1 MSIKKIK
8 IASIF
13 VNEEK
18 TIVSK
23 QPATLGKKYQVCEVN
38 VKVADD
44 SKIYADKYMK
54 HSFFEQKKDPAK
66 SWSKDRSATEQAE
79 YFKKEND
86 GKEVILEVEESQSTG
101 KDGKVYDNLNFK
113 TLSKAK
119 KEVYEDLVKQM
130 K

>member
-1 MSIKKIK
+1 MIKKIK

-18 TIVSK
+18 EIT
-23 QPATLGKKYQVCEVN
+23 AKKDGAKYKVCEVN

-44 SKIYADKYMK
+44 CKDYAGKYMK
-54 HSFFEQKKDPAK
+54 HSFFEQKKDKEKA
-66 SWSKDRSATEQAE
+66 WSKDRSATEQAN
-79 YFKKEND
+79 YFKDENT

-101 KDGKVYDNLNFK
+101 KDGKVYDNLTFK

-119 KEVYEDLVKQM
+119 REVAEQLLK
-130 K
+130 

>member
-8 IASIF
+8 IASVF

-18 TIVSK
+18 EITSK
-23 QPATLGKKYQVCEVN
+23 KDSKKYKVCEVN

-44 SKIYADKYMK
+44 CKDYAGKYIK

-86 GKEVILEVEESQSTG
+86 GKEIIVEVEETESKG
-101 KDGKVYDNLNFK
+101 KDGKVYTNLTFK
-113 TLSKAK
+113 ILNKTQRELAEKM
-119 KEVYEDLVKQM
+119 LG
-130 K
+130 

>member
-8 IASIF
+8 IASVF

-18 TIVSK
+18 EITSK
-23 QPATLGKKYQVCEVN
+23 KDNKKYKVCEVN

-44 SKIYADKYMK
+44 CKDYAGKYIK

-66 SWSKDRSATEQAE
+66 SWSKDRSAKEQAE

-86 GKEVILEVEESQSTG
+86 GKEIIVEVEETESKG
-101 KDGKVYDNLNFK
+101 KDGKVYTNLTFK
-113 TLSKAK
+113 MLNKTQRELAEKM
-119 KEVYEDLVKQM
+119 LG
-130 K
+130 